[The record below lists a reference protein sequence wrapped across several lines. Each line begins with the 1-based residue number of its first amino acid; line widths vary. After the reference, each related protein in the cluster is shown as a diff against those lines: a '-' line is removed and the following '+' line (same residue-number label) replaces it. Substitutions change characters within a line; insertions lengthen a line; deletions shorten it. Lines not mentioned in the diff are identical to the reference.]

1 MTIET
6 ALTKLFGIRH
16 PILLAPMGYVSGGQL
31 AAAVTRA
38 GGLGIIGGGYGERAW
53 LERELAAASNE
64 RIGVGFITWSLARQP
79 QLLDLALERSPA
91 AIFLSFGDPRPF
103 IHKVQAKDAKLVLQV
118 QNLAG
123 VREAKTL
130 GADLIVAQG
139 TEAGGHGTIERSLFP
154 FLPAAVDAAAP
165 IPVIA
170 AGGISNGRQVAAALL
185 LGAVGVL
192 VGTRF
197 YAAEEAIGPPNVKA
211 RIVERGGDDT
221 LRTRVFD
228 VVRERDW
235 PEIYPGRVIANAF
248 SARWHGREA
257 ELKSS
262 LATEKPRYLE
272 AAAKG
277 DSDTAVIFAGEGLD
291 LVREVLPAAAIVE
304 RLVTEAERSLKGAAH
319 LVRNP
324 IRLNRRS
331 RESGNPE

>member
-1 MTIET
+1 MAIET

-16 PILLAPMGYVSGGQL
+16 PILLAPMGYVSGGAL
-31 AAAVTRA
+31 AAVVTRA

-53 LERELAAASNE
+53 LERELAAAGNE
-64 RIGVGFITWSLARQP
+64 RVGIGFITWSLAREP

-103 IHKVQAKDAKLVLQV
+103 IPKVRAKNAKLILQV

-123 VREAKTL
+123 VREAKAL

-165 IPVIA
+165 IPVVA
-170 AGGISNGRQVAAALL
+170 AGGISDGRQVAAALL
-185 LGAVGVL
+185 LGAAGAL

-197 YAAEEAIGPPNVKA
+197 YAAEEAIGHPNTKA

-228 VVRERDW
+228 IVRGRDW

-257 ELKSS
+257 ALKET
-262 LATEKPRYLE
+262 LATENPRYME
-272 AAAKG
+272 AAAKA

-291 LVREVLPAAAIVE
+291 LVREVLPAAQIVE
-304 RLVTEAERSLKGAAH
+304 RLATEAERVLEGAAR
-319 LVRNP
+319 LVRDP
-324 IRLNRRS
+324 TRSNRRS